1 MTKIL
6 ITLFSTG
13 MLVAAANPPQTFT
26 GVITDTMCG
35 ADHKPMKMGTDAKCT
50 QECVRTS
57 SDKKVKYALYD
68 GKNVYV
74 LSDQQTPES
83 LAGQRVKV
91 TGVLYQKTKIIQV
104 DKIEAAK

>member
-1 MTKIL
+1 MPFL
-6 ITLFSTG
+6 MAALFVATG
-13 MLVAAANPPQTFT
+13 SAAQTFT

-35 ADHKPMKMGTDAKCT
+35 ADHKPMNVSPEEK
-50 QECVRTS
+50 CVRDCVHH
-57 SDKKVKYALYD
+57 DKKNKYALYD

-83 LAGQRVKV
+83 FAGQRVKV